1 MASDLIWAL
10 CPLAEKD
17 AMSRVAAYLRHLATH
32 GVQDGPALDAARDG
46 LPVQVD
52 GGVAVVQLMG
62 PMYRRAGGMAARYYG
77 IAGTDATRMAI
88 QAAVE
93 DPDVEHILLRI
104 DSPGGSVAG
113 LDLLGDTV
121 ARAEKPVTALVDGMA
136 ASAAYYVAAQ
146 ADRVLLGRNDL
157 VGSIGTRMLLY
168 DYSKAFEQAGIEA
181 VPIDTGP
188 FKSAGAV
195 GTEITDE
202 QRADFQRIVD
212 FYFTDFVGAVAR
224 GRELTEKAVRAVAD
238 GRLFTPDE
246 ALDAG
251 LVDGVATF
259 EEVRRDLRSRRGR
272 KTDASRARLAL

>member
-1 MASDLIWAL
+1 MPDLIWAL
-10 CPLAEKD
+10 CPLAEQD
-17 AMSRVAAYLRHLATH
+17 ALARVAAYLRHLGAD
-32 GVQDGPALDAARDG
+32 GVEAGPALDAARDG

-62 PMYRRAGGMAARYYG
+62 PMYRRAGPTARYYG
-77 IAGTDATRMAI
+77 IAGTDATRLAI
-88 QAAVE
+88 QAADE
-93 DPDVEHILLRI
+93 DPDVEHIVLRV

-113 LDLLGDTV
+113 LDLLGDAV

-168 DYSKAFEQAGIEA
+168 DYSKFFEAQGIEA

-188 FKSAGAV
+188 FKSAGAI
-195 GTEITDE
+195 GTEITE
-202 QRADFQRIVD
+202 EHRADFQRIVD
-212 FYFTDFVGAVAR
+212 FYFADFVQAVAR
-224 GRELTEKAVRAVAD
+224 GRKLSEKAVRAVAD

-246 ALDAG
+246 ALASG
-251 LVDGVATF
+251 LVDGIATF
-259 EEVRRDLRSRRGR
+259 EEVRRSLRSQRGR
-272 KTDASRARLAL
+272 KTDAARARLSLSC